1 MKRPSLSSLNSSPN
15 HSALASCLNKCLKAK
30 ALKPGKQIHA
40 VLLTAG
46 IDTEVLSLD
55 SKLVGLYASC
65 GDVRSAK
72 LVFGKVQ
79 RPNVFAL
86 NWMVL
91 ASAFVG
97 NYQGAV
103 GYFSLMQELGIGCN
117 KFTFS
122 VVLKACLGM
131 MDANKGKEVHAMVYK
146 MGYANDVSV
155 ANAMIDMY
163 CKCGSVCCARRVFDG
178 MAGRDVTSWTCMICG
193 YCNVGKTEQ
202 ALVLFERMKLR
213 GLEPNDFTWNAII
226 TGFARCGD
234 RNGVYALFSRMTRA
248 GLVPDLITWN
258 AIISGFAQSQHAG
271 EALKSFRD
279 MLVSGTKPNHVT
291 ITGLLPA
298 CGLIGSIKR
307 GREIHCLIYRMEL
320 DRNVFVA
327 CALID
332 MYSKCGN
339 MKNAR
344 SVFDM
349 APVKNVV
356 LWNAMIGC
364 YGKHGMVDSS
374 LQLFKTM
381 QEEGVQAS
389 EVTLIC
395 VLSACSHSG
404 AVERGIRIFRSM
416 EECYGVKA
424 SKEHYA
430 CVVDLLC
437 RSGKMVEAYE
447 VVKGMPIEI
456 TESIIGAFFNGCKVN
471 GRQDLAK
478 MLAEDIMRMDLKNPG
493 GLVTLSNIYAAHGD
507 WEEVLDVRKAMKK
520 KKIYKKH
527 GSSWLEKMD
536 EFVGVNTKKE
546 GNILDF
552 EQRASVL

>member
-1 MKRPSLSSLNSSPN
+1 MKRPSLSSLISSPN
-15 HSALASCLNKCLKAK
+15 RSALASCLNKCLKAK
-30 ALKPGKQIHA
+30 ALNPGKQIHA

-46 IDTEVLSLD
+46 IDAKVLSLD

-72 LVFGKVQ
+72 LALGEIQ

-86 NWMVL
+86 NWMAL
-91 ASAFVG
+91 ASAIVG
-97 NYQGAV
+97 NYQDAV

-146 MGYANDVSV
+146 MGYANDASV

-163 CKCGSVCCARRVFDG
+163 CKCGSVCCARRVFDR
-178 MAGRDVTSWTCMICG
+178 MASRDVASWTCMISG

-202 ALVLFERMKLR
+202 ALVLFERMKLG
-213 GLEPNDFTWNAII
+213 GLEPNDFTWNAMI

-234 RNGVYALFSRMTRA
+234 RNGVYALFSRMSRA

-258 AIISGFAQSQHAG
+258 AIISGFTQSQHAG

-291 ITGLLPA
+291 VTGLLPA

-344 SVFDM
+344 GVFDM
-349 APVKNVV
+349 TPVKNVV

-404 AVERGIRIFRSM
+404 AVERGIKIFRSM

-478 MLAEDIMRMDLKNPG
+478 MLGEDIMRMDLKNPG
-493 GLVTLSNIYAAHGD
+493 GLVTLSNIHAAHGD
-507 WEEVLDVRKAMKK
+507 WEEVLNVRKAMKK

-536 EFVGVNTKKE
+536 EFVGVNTEKE
-546 GNILDF
+546 GNIMDF